1 MDLQIALLKE
11 KNKPKTAKTF
21 EGVKKN
27 KGVELRNAQDRE
39 KNMEMTDSKSKLLEK
54 ARLYEKLSN
63 ESYFDVI
70 LP

>member
-63 ESYFDVI
+63 EIYFGVI
-70 LP
+70 FP